1 MWLAP
6 RHALLVWCP
15 PHGHVDKRTAA
26 LPPPVLNAVD
36 DYINDAVDAA
46 EGDMEA
52 VRGAVPACVQFA
64 MLRLQASHHRRP
76 VVLCRAGA
84 LWRDGKRRPSHQL
97 VLWLRR
103 GPAHETWRPWPH
115 HALPNLHKYGDGG
128 LVTLRRMSPRG
139 LVACS
144 PLPAPMAVTV
154 LRQAGGIVTQ
164 EV

>member
-1 MWLAP
+1 M
-6 RHALLVWCP
+6 LVWCP
-15 PHGHVDKRTAA
+15 PHGHVDKRTVT

-52 VRGAVPACVQFA
+52 VRGAVVCVRAVRYAAASSLTSPTAACAVP
-64 MLRLQASHHRRP
+64 LW
-76 VVLCRAGA
+76 RAGNH
-84 LWRDGKRRPSHQL
+84 RPSHQL
-97 VLWLRR
+97 VLWLQR
-103 GPAHETWRPWPH
+103 GPAHETWRRWPH
-115 HALPNLHKYGDGG
+115 HALPNSHKYGDGG